1 MCGNF
6 PCLNVLES
14 AYGLLAL
21 PEGVNRLV
29 CQDTY
34 KTVHI
39 YRCSWHTLSIIL
51 LSLASPGL
59 KLNHTLRLSQTGQ
72 ACISCNANKYEDA
85 RTVNSGAPNYGVRG
99 K

>member
-14 AYGLLAL
+14 AYGLFAL

-29 CQDTY
+29 CQNTY
-34 KTVHI
+34 KTVQI
-39 YRCSWHTLSIIL
+39 YRCSWHTLPIKL

-59 KLNHTLRLSQTGQ
+59 KLNHTLGLSQTGQ
-72 ACISCNANKYEDA
+72 ACLSCNANKYEDT
-85 RTVNSGAPNYGVRG
+85 RTVNSGAPNYAGRG

>member
-39 YRCSWHTLSIIL
+39 YRCSKHTLSIKL

-59 KLNHTLRLSQTGQ
+59 KLKRTLRRSQTRQ
-72 ACISCNANKYEDA
+72 AWLKLQ
-85 RTVNSGAPNYGVRG
+85 R